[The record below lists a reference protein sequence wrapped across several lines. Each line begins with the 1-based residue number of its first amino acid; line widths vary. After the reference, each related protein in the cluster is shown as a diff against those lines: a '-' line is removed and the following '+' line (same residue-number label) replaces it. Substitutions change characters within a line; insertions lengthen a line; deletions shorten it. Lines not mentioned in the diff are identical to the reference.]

1 MKKSLVMLSL
11 ASALALSA
19 NQNLELPL
27 SQNLANQT
35 QTLQGD
41 QKSACEA
48 ILCLPA
54 TTRPS
59 ECKPSIKKYFSII
72 GKKPSDTANKRKQF
86 LNKCPADNTPQMQA
100 IKGAIVAGAFSQ
112 ITNKYCE
119 PSHLNSQPGVYKSCI
134 IDDIECRQKKQI
146 TNNDFQEKGLTLDNR
161 LAISLILTP
170 KNPPTL
176 PKECESE
183 PLSYKC
189 HAKGLGINCGWKV
202 DE

>member
-1 MKKSLVMLSL
+1 MKKSLFMLSL

-35 QTLQGD
+35 LQGD

-54 TTRPS
+54 SSRPS
-59 ECKPSIKKYFSII
+59 ECKPSVKKYFSII

-100 IKGAIVAGAFSQ
+100 IKDAIIAGAFSQ

-119 PSHLNSQPGVYKSCI
+119 PSHLNSQPGVYKSCRLGE
-134 IDDIECRQKKQI
+134 DC
-146 TNNDFQEKGLTLDNR
+146 NNKNIFLG
-161 LAISLILTP
+161 IP

-176 PKECESE
+176 PTECEAE
-183 PLSYKC
+183 NLSYRC
-189 HAKGLGINCGWKV
+189 NLRSRSIRCEWII
-202 DE
+202 DR

>member
-35 QTLQGD
+35 LQGD

-59 ECKPSIKKYFSII
+59 ECKPSVKKYFSII

-86 LNKCPADNTPQMQA
+86 LNKCPAENTPQMQA

-119 PSHLNSQPGVYKSCI
+119 PSHLNSQPGVYKSCRLGE
-134 IDDIECRQKKQI
+134 DC
-146 TNNDFQEKGLTLDNR
+146 NNKNIFLG
-161 LAISLILTP
+161 IP

-176 PKECESE
+176 PKECEGE
-183 PLSYKC
+183 PLVYKC
-189 HAKGLGINCGWKV
+189 NLRSSSIRCQWSI
-202 DE
+202 DR

>member
-1 MKKSLVMLSL
+1 MKKSLFMLSL

-19 NQNLELPL
+19 NQNLELSL
-27 SQNLANQT
+27 SQNLAN

-54 TTRPS
+54 SSRPS
-59 ECKPSIKKYFSII
+59 ECKPSVKKYFSII

-100 IKGAIVAGAFSQ
+100 IKDAIVAGAFSQ

-134 IDDIECRQKKQI
+134 INDTECRQKKQI
-146 TNNDFQEKGLTLDNR
+146 TNNDFHQKKQLKLDGD
-161 LAISLILTP
+161 LILTP

-176 PKECESE
+176 LKECESE

-189 HAKGLGINCGWKV
+189 HAKGRGISCGWKV

>member
-1 MKKSLVMLSL
+1 MKKLVLTLTAGAIL
-11 ASALALSA
+11 ASTAMASDQL
-19 NQNLELPL
+19 
-27 SQNLANQT
+27 T
-35 QTLQGD
+35 GD
-41 QKSACEA
+41 KKLACEA

-54 TTRPS
+54 STRPS

-119 PSHLNSQPGVYKSCI
+119 PSHLNSQPGISKVCYVT
-134 IDDIECRQKKQI
+134 DNECRQKKQI
-146 TNNDFQEKGLTLDNR
+146 TEKAT
-161 LAISLILTP
+161 IVFIP
-170 KNPPTL
+170 KNIPVL
-176 PKECESE
+176 PKECEGE

-189 HAKGLGINCGWKV
+189 HTKRNWIECGWSI
-202 DE
+202 DR

>member
-1 MKKSLVMLSL
+1 MKKSLFMLSL

-35 QTLQGD
+35 LQGD

-54 TTRPS
+54 SSRPS
-59 ECKPSIKKYFSII
+59 ECKPSVKKYFSII

-100 IKGAIVAGAFSQ
+100 IKDAIVAGAFSK

-146 TNNDFQEKGLTLDNR
+146 TNNDFQEKGLTLGNR

-189 HAKGLGINCGWKV
+189 HAKGRGISCGWEV